1 MCAPFRFRVSH
12 RAKRAGDVSPP
23 SAVVVACVSDTPSSR
38 RPGAALFCVAASVVL
53 LHPSASHAETLKQM
67 TVAGGNASFLEREF
81 VDLKYAGVKTVTP
94 GTAAI
99 DGFTEATECVS
110 VTYDA
115 DKIQFASLMR
125 TYWQHAD
132 PTNQNGSFA
141 EKGDRFKGAVWV
153 WDEFEREEVTTAVS
167 NLKASGIFGVDK
179 AKTPYALVNLRVE
192 QAPAKN
198 FVPFPEER
206 KKRPQDQPETAG
218 KTTESTRRK
227 LQKPLG
233 VRAVLPGQGVRV
245 REVRA
250 EVPERVPGRFS
261 AVPSA
266 ERGGA
271 GTRGQHK
278 NNGTELTRGPRVGP
292 ATTSAGGRLRLEF
305 ESFNATTRCTYKE
318 YSSLPKYPLTPR
330 RSFVSA

>member
-1 MCAPFRFRVSH
+1 MGAHAVCAPFRFRVSH

-153 WDEFEREEVTTAVS
+153 WDEGEKQEVETSVS
-167 NLKASGIFGVDK
+167 NLKASGIFGVDSAGPK
-179 AKTPYALVNLRVE
+179 AFVNLKVLD
-192 QAPAKN
+192 APPKN
-198 FVPFPEER
+198 FTEFPDEQ
-206 KKRPQDQPETAG
+206 KNAL
-218 KTTESTRRK
+218 KTNP
-227 LQKPLG
+227 KPLEKQQKARDESFKNLWG
-233 VRAVLPGQGVRV
+233 FVQFCQDKVCGYVRFAPKCQNECLDVFPQY
-245 REVRA
+245 RA
-250 EVPERVPGRFS
+250 RNAGVPELEGNIKIMGRS
-261 AVPSA
+261 
-266 ERGGA
+266 
-271 GTRGQHK
+271 
-278 NNGTELTRGPRVGP
+278 
-292 ATTSAGGRLRLEF
+292 
-305 ESFNATTRCTYKE
+305 
-318 YSSLPKYPLTPR
+318 
-330 RSFVSA
+330 

>member
-153 WDEFEREEVTTAVS
+153 WDEGEKQEVETSVS
-167 NLKASGIFGVDK
+167 NLKASGIFGVDSAGPK
-179 AKTPYALVNLRVE
+179 AFVNLKVLD
-192 QAPAKN
+192 APPKN
-198 FVPFPEER
+198 FTEFPDEQ
-206 KKRPQDQPETAG
+206 KNAL
-218 KTTESTRRK
+218 KTNP
-227 LQKPLG
+227 KPLEKQQKARDESFKNLWG
-233 VRAVLPGQGVRV
+233 FVQFCQDKVCGYVRFAPKCQNECLDVFPQY
-245 REVRA
+245 RA
-250 EVPERVPGRFS
+250 RNAGVPELEGNIKIMGRS
-261 AVPSA
+261 
-266 ERGGA
+266 
-271 GTRGQHK
+271 
-278 NNGTELTRGPRVGP
+278 
-292 ATTSAGGRLRLEF
+292 
-305 ESFNATTRCTYKE
+305 
-318 YSSLPKYPLTPR
+318 
-330 RSFVSA
+330 

>member
-1 MCAPFRFRVSH
+1 MGAHAVCAPFRFRVSH

-99 DGFTEATECVS
+99 DGFSEATECVS

-115 DKIQFASLMR
+115 DKIHFASLMR

-132 PTNQNGSFA
+132 PTNVNGSFA

-153 WDEFEREEVTTAVS
+153 WDEGEKQEVETSVS
-167 NLKASGIFGVDK
+167 NLKASGIFGVDSAGPK
-179 AKTPYALVNLRVE
+179 AFVNLKVLD
-192 QAPAKN
+192 APPKN
-198 FVPFPEER
+198 FTEFPDEQ
-206 KKRPQDQPETAG
+206 KNAL
-218 KTTESTRRK
+218 KTNP
-227 LQKPLG
+227 KPLEKQQKARDESFKNMWG
-233 VRAVLPGQGVRV
+233 FVQFCQEKVCGYVRFAPKCQNECLDVFPQY
-245 REVRA
+245 RA
-250 EVPERVPGRFS
+250 RNAGVPELEGNIKITGRS
-261 AVPSA
+261 
-266 ERGGA
+266 
-271 GTRGQHK
+271 
-278 NNGTELTRGPRVGP
+278 
-292 ATTSAGGRLRLEF
+292 
-305 ESFNATTRCTYKE
+305 
-318 YSSLPKYPLTPR
+318 
-330 RSFVSA
+330 

>member
-1 MCAPFRFRVSH
+1 MGAHAVCAPFRFRVSH

-99 DGFTEATECVS
+99 DGFSEATECVS

-115 DKIQFASLMR
+115 DKIHFASLMR

-132 PTNQNGSFA
+132 PTNVNGSFA

-153 WDEFEREEVTTAVS
+153 WDEGEKQEVETSVS
-167 NLKASGIFGVDK
+167 NLKASGIFGVDSAGPK
-179 AKTPYALVNLRVE
+179 AFVNLKVLD
-192 QAPAKN
+192 APPKN
-198 FVPFPEER
+198 FTEFPDEQ
-206 KKRPQDQPETAG
+206 KNAL
-218 KTTESTRRK
+218 KTNP
-227 LQKPLG
+227 KPLEKQQKARDESFKNMWG
-233 VRAVLPGQGVRV
+233 FVQFCQEKVCGYVRFAPKCQNECLDVFPQY
-245 REVRA
+245 RA
-250 EVPERVPGRFS
+250 RNAGVPELEGNIKIMGRS
-261 AVPSA
+261 
-266 ERGGA
+266 
-271 GTRGQHK
+271 
-278 NNGTELTRGPRVGP
+278 
-292 ATTSAGGRLRLEF
+292 
-305 ESFNATTRCTYKE
+305 
-318 YSSLPKYPLTPR
+318 
-330 RSFVSA
+330 